1 MWHRSLL
8 DVKVRRG
15 SDHHLVTARV
25 RLELRVAGPK
35 KHIKP
40 RYDISRLQDPGTKSA
55 FVL

>member
-15 SDHHLVTARV
+15 GDHHLVTARV

-40 RYDISRLQDPGTKSA
+40 RYDISRLQDPGTKST